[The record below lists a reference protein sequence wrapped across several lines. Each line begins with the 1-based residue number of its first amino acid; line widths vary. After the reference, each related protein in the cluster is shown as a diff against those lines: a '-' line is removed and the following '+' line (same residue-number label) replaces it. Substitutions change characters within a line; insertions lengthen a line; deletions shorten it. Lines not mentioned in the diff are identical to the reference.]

1 MSTPTVEF
9 DVGGTVYKVSKS
21 LLEQHPDTMLTRMAS
36 ETWNKRDKDGSIK
49 QSKPLFIE
57 RNGKRFQ
64 FVLDYMRDGKVSLP
78 IYQEVTKESM
88 LQELEYYGFVDI
100 DSGAIEGS
108 LQGEDMGKFAVSVN
122 ETFQSALKIQ
132 ESALEIEKIKFFS
145 MMLARKCN
153 GIWQNNPV
161 IFRLTKSLIKDTEKN
176 FEGIQVD
183 PKIYYHDQES
193 RLVLNE
199 YLGQYFGLQLTGKGG
214 MFNSC
219 GQISLK

>member
-108 LQGEDMGKFAVSVN
+108 LQGEDMDKFAVSVN

>member
-1 MSTPTVEF
+1 
-9 DVGGTVYKVSKS
+9 
-21 LLEQHPDTMLTRMAS
+21 
-36 ETWNKRDKDGSIK
+36 
-49 QSKPLFIE
+49 
-57 RNGKRFQ
+57 
-64 FVLDYMRDGKVSLP
+64 
-78 IYQEVTKESM
+78 M

-108 LQGEDMGKFAVSVN
+108 LQGEDMDKFAVSVN